1 MAHSA
6 MAQRRSM
13 GKQERRNTL
22 VAYSFL
28 APNFIGFIIFTMIPV
43 VFSVVLAFLDWG
55 GGAQIKFVGLEN
67 FRTIFK
73 DFSFTR
79 SNLGIALKN
88 TVFYTIATVPLTIAC
103 SLGLALVLNKAV
115 KGANFFR
122 AVFFFPYVASLV
134 AICVCWNFLLM
145 KTGPVNQFLNAI
157 GFNMTKSWTSS
168 RDLAIWAIIIVSV
181 WRNAGY
187 YMVMYLA
194 GLQGV
199 PNELYEAATMDGANG
214 WQKFT
219 KVTIPMLT
227 PTTFFC
233 TIMMVISCFKI
244 YDVVAIMTQGGP
256 GRATKMLVT
265 YIFELSFG
273 GEGIATSAQY
283 GLASAVSMVLFV
295 IVLTVTF
302 VQFRA
307 EKKWV
312 NYM

>member
-55 GGAQIKFVGLEN
+55 GGAQIKFVGLDN

-134 AICVCWNFLLM
+134 AICVCWNFC
-145 KTGPVNQFLNAI
+145 
-157 GFNMTKSWTSS
+157 S
-168 RDLAIWAIIIVSV
+168 
-181 WRNAGY
+181 
-187 YMVMYLA
+187 
-194 GLQGV
+194 
-199 PNELYEAATMDGANG
+199 
-214 WQKFT
+214 
-219 KVTIPMLT
+219 
-227 PTTFFC
+227 
-233 TIMMVISCFKI
+233 
-244 YDVVAIMTQGGP
+244 
-256 GRATKMLVT
+256 
-265 YIFELSFG
+265 
-273 GEGIATSAQY
+273 
-283 GLASAVSMVLFV
+283 
-295 IVLTVTF
+295 
-302 VQFRA
+302 
-307 EKKWV
+307 
-312 NYM
+312 

>member
-1 MAHSA
+1 MAQSA

-22 VAYSFL
+22 IAYSFL

-55 GGAQIKFVGLEN
+55 GGAQIKFVGLDN

-145 KTGPVNQFLNAI
+145 KTGPVNQFLNAL

>member
-55 GGAQIKFVGLEN
+55 GGAQIKFVGLDN

-256 GRATKMLVT
+256 GRSTKMLVT